1 MHVGIANPWRRG
13 KRSRHSRRM
22 RNPQFYV
29 SDKRAMK
36 IFLLEPQRLYFIIYI
51 NTALSNCFITDIF
64 HTCFFIHFVSGM
76 FIGKSLHFTSLLDG
90 CLLCSNTNYTTGILN
105 RKQLIN
111 CVMPGWS
118 IIAQMPVFL
127 PQGYSVQ
134 SWFNCRPS
142 GFVGNTNKSH
152 NTTHINA

>member
-13 KRSRHSRRM
+13 KPSQHSRRM

-29 SDKRAMK
+29 SGKRPVK
-36 IFLLEPQRLYFIIYI
+36 IFLLEPQGLLFYHIHK
-51 NTALSNCFITDIF
+51 TALSNCFITDIF
-64 HTCFFIHFVSGM
+64 HTWFFIHFVSGM
-76 FIGKSLHFTSLLDG
+76 FMGKSLQFASLLDG
-90 CLLCSNTNYTTGILN
+90 GLLWSNTNYTTGILN

-127 PQGYSVQ
+127 PQGYSLQ

-142 GFVGNTNKSH
+142 GFVRNTNKLH